1 MPMASISRWTLA
13 YFLVALSCLTLAL
26 GSMAMGFGFPGE
38 GLLASST
45 LIVVHLV
52 AIGWLSLLMLGALL
66 QFLPVLTGRAL
77 RGASLAP
84 VALGLLV
91 CGLCMLLAG
100 FAGIEGW
107 WGLSAALLPWGGAL
121 LLAGFGLAVAMLATP
136 LIGGKALPLPARFVA
151 LALFCLLGAAS
162 LGVLLAGMLAGLLG
176 DDLAAALAERGV
188 ALHAGFGLGGW
199 LSLAAMGVSYRL
211 LSMFLLAPERRGW
224 RPQLVLWSGA
234 AGLTA
239 LLAALGLVLAGG
251 EAAPAMLAA
260 AGLAAG
266 LAVALYIGDVAG
278 LYRSRKRAV
287 LELHMGAALPAFA
300 ALPLGL
306 GLLLWAGFSGETELV
321 APVAV
326 YILALGWLG
335 GLGLAMLYKI
345 VAFLTWLECFAPLMG
360 RRPTP
365 RVQDLVREDHAMVW
379 FWLYFAGV
387 AVAGAALWAQM
398 PLVFR
403 SGAGLQMLAVLALI
417 QQFYRARRLADLPA
431 EWRDLPRPRLFLP
444 APIERKMT

>member
-13 YFLVALSCLTLAL
+13 YFLLALSCLTLAL
-26 GSMAMGFGFPGE
+26 GLMAMGFGYPGE
-38 GLLASST
+38 GVLAPST

-66 QFLPVLTGRAL
+66 QFLPVLTGRPL
-77 RGASLAP
+77 RGAGLAP
-84 VALGLLV
+84 VALGLLL
-91 CGLCMLLAG
+91 CGLGVLLAG
-100 FAGIEGW
+100 FAGLEGW
-107 WGLSAALLPWGGAL
+107 WGLGAELLPWGGAL
-121 LLAGFGLAVAMLATP
+121 LLAGFGLAAAILASP
-136 LIGGKALPLPARFVA
+136 LTGGKTLPLPARFVA
-151 LALFCLLGAAS
+151 LALVCVLAAAS
-162 LGVLLAGMLAGLLG
+162 LGELLASMLAGLLG
-176 DDLAAALAERGV
+176 DDLAAALAGQGV

-234 AGLTA
+234 VAISA
-239 LLAALGLVLAGG
+239 LAVALGLVLAQG
-251 EAAPAMLAA
+251 AASPWVLAA

-266 LAVALYIGDVAG
+266 VAVALYIGDVAG

-287 LELHMGAALPAFA
+287 LELHMSAALPAFA

-306 GLLLWAGFSGETELV
+306 GLLLWAGLAGEAELM

-387 AVAGAALWAQM
+387 AVAGAALWAQL

-403 SGAGLQMLAVLALI
+403 SGAGLQMLAVLALM

-444 APIERKMT
+444 APMQRKMT